1 MSKSGSFQKIL
12 DIYWVAMD
20 RLSSITLTTTST
32 SKNSTRQTQSV
43 FSGYL
48 DGSVLQKHIYVRS
61 WWMK

>member
-20 RLSSITLTTTST
+20 RLSPITLTTTST

-48 DGSVLQKHIYVRS
+48 DGSVLQKHIYVRG
-61 WWMK
+61 